1 MRYASTLTAPC
12 AATFAPW
19 WICPAYAGLKKERSS
34 MSYEETC
41 KTVGKNIFKYRMRL
55 GLSKRKL
62 AELLQCDS
70 ASVRHWENGDFLPS
84 SLFLPMLADLFK
96 CSIDKL
102 FGRESRCG

>member
-1 MRYASTLTAPC
+1 
-12 AATFAPW
+12 
-19 WICPAYAGLKKERSS
+19 

-41 KTVGKNIFKYRMRL
+41 KIVGKNIFKYRMRL

-70 ASVRHWENGDFLPS
+70 SSVRHWENGDFLPS
-84 SLFLPMLADLFK
+84 SLFLPVLADLFK

>member
-1 MRYASTLTAPC
+1 
-12 AATFAPW
+12 
-19 WICPAYAGLKKERSS
+19 

-41 KTVGKNIFKYRMRL
+41 KIVGKNIFKYRMRL

-70 ASVRHWENGDFLPS
+70 SSVRHWENGDFLPS
-84 SLFLPMLADLFK
+84 SLFLPMMADLFK

-102 FGRESRCG
+102 FGRESWCG